1 MYIYIFLYEHIY
13 NVWVVHILFII
24 LYTSYITIIYFLL
37 TLFLLPFHTSSH
49 LFIFHIYTDLFI
61 QSLPNSYIHKPPS
74 PSSYSPNIL
83 HNYITHYSI
92 FTFHHPHLHPTLHPH
107 HVPNPHP
114 TQSSSSTPPH
124 LLSPTHPPIPTPTPH
139 YRDMWTQR
147 NRFLNSVLTRRN
159 QFLNLSSNFIALI
172 QDF

>member
-1 MYIYIFLYEHIY
+1 MYIYIFLSEHIY

-74 PSSYSPNIL
+74 TSSYSPNIL

-92 FTFHHPHLHPTLHPH
+92 FTFHHPHLHPTLILTMFLILIPPNHHHP
-107 HVPNPHP
+107 
-114 TQSSSSTPPH
+114 PPH

-139 YRDMWTQR
+139 YRDM
-147 NRFLNSVLTRRN
+147 
-159 QFLNLSSNFIALI
+159 
-172 QDF
+172 